1 MENVARIVLG
11 LEAHDVAEEVMHF
24 LDRTGRSRVVATAA
38 DERQLAEAVRQ
49 LEPDAVVASPGIAQ
63 GAGDLGRSV
72 LLAVETYESVHTLR
86 RAIRAGAR
94 GFYLWPADRD
104 ELAGAAARML
114 SPQLATDAKRA
125 LVVAVYGARGGAG
138 ATFLATHLASAFRR
152 RAKECVLI
160 DLDMDFADLTAAL
173 AAPAD
178 VRTVAD
184 TLPLVD
190 ELTEHHLDEILWKH
204 PDGFRVLLA
213 PGEPEVAVG
222 IRASDCR
229 AAITT
234 AMTMTDVVVLH
245 VPRTLHDM
253 ARMAFDLS
261 DRVLVVL
268 SLDVLSF
275 RDAKRAMAAVADT
288 GTVGRFELVVNRVSR
303 AGITVKDVARVFGRP
318 PFAVI
323 ARDAGV
329 CAAQDRGRLLPRRGR
344 AGRALDRLAGRLL
357 EEA

>member
-11 LEAHDVAEEVMHF
+11 LEAGDVAEEVMHF
-24 LDRTGRSRVVATAA
+24 LDRTGRTRVVATAV

-63 GAGDLGRSV
+63 KAGDLGRSV
-72 LLAVETYESVHTLR
+72 LLAVDTYESVNALR
-86 RAIRAGAR
+86 RAIKAGAR

-114 SPQLATDAKRA
+114 SPALTTDAKRA

-138 ATFLATHLASAFRR
+138 TTFLATHLASAFRR
-152 RAKECVLI
+152 QDREVVLI
-160 DLDMDFADLTAAL
+160 DLDLDFADVTAAL

-178 VRTVAD
+178 ERTVAD
-184 TLPLVD
+184 ALPLGE
-190 ELTEHHLDEILWKH
+190 ELTEHHLDEILWVH

-213 PGEPEVAVG
+213 PGEPEAAMRV
-222 IRASDCR
+222 RAADCR
-229 AAITT
+229 VAIAA
-234 AMTMTDVVVLH
+234 ARAMTDVVVLH
-245 VPRTLHDM
+245 VPRTLDEM
-253 ARMAFDLS
+253 AQMAFELA

-275 RDAKRAMAAVADT
+275 RDAKRVIAAVADAET
-288 GTVGRFELVVNRVSR
+288 IGRFELVVNRAGR
-303 AGITVKDVARVFGRP
+303 AEITVGDVARVFGRP
-318 PFAVI
+318 PLAVI
-323 ARDAGV
+323 ARDASAP
-329 CAAQDRGRLLPRRGR
+329 AAQDRGRLLPKRGR
-344 AGRALDRLAGRLL
+344 AGRALDRLATRLL